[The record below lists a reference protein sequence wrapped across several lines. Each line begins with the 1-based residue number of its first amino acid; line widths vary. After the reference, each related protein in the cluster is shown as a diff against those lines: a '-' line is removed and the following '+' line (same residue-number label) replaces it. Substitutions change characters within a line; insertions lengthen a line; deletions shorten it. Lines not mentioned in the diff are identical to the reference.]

1 MSNIINKVKDAL
13 SGDHTHTT
21 TTGTTATTGTA
32 GNTYTTGT
40 TGTAEGVAGPHSS
53 RLANTL
59 DPRVDSDK
67 DGSRRVGT
75 TTGTTGMTGNNYTT
89 GTAGTTVGTAEGVAG
104 PHSSRLANALDP
116 RVDSDMDGSRR
127 VGTTTGTTGMT
138 GNNYTTGTAGTTVGT
153 AEGVAGPHSS
163 RLANALDPR
172 VDSDMDG
179 SRRVG
184 TTTGTTGMTGNN
196 LTTGTTGTV
205 EGVAGPH
212 SSRLANTLDPR
223 VDSDMDGS
231 TSVGGTT
238 AGRTGMTGGNTY
250 TTGTTGTAATT
261 STTGGL
267 GPHSVS

>member
-1 MSNIINKVKDAL
+1 MIHLNCFLFFSQTLQEQYSPKNIDKMSNIINKVKDAL

-67 DGSRRVGT
+67 
-75 TTGTTGMTGNNYTT
+75 
-89 GTAGTTVGTAEGVAG
+89 
-104 PHSSRLANALDP
+104 
-116 RVDSDMDGSRR
+116 DGSRR